1 MFGNKSRLQREAL
14 AEISSVLQRAAKGD
28 LSARIVFTE
37 KFGEIGDILA
47 QLNQLLDLTDAFV
60 REAGASLQFAAE
72 GKFYRPFLLR
82 GMCGDFRRGAEVI
95 NLAREAMHT
104 KTLAADAAEKSMQDQ
119 REKLEAEAR
128 RQRAELAAQFES
140 KVGAIVSTVSSA
152 SETLENS
159 SHIMSDE
166 IDNVRLKS
174 EASSEASKEAT
185 NNTQAVAAAAE
196 QLAASVEEI
205 RRQIEECRAASQLVT
220 NEVSTA
226 SVNVKSLDQA
236 NMKIDEVVEFIK
248 SVAFQ
253 TNLLALNASVEAA
266 RAGDA
271 GKGFAVVAQEVRN
284 LASKTSEAAKS
295 IAEQISEIKLASSK
309 TVNSIFVIQG
319 EAAKLNDRVVTIT
332 ESAQEQSSATNEIS
346 NNIQSA
352 AARTELVS
360 TNVSDILNVTI
371 ETGKAASDVAKAAA
385 ELRVNASD
393 LSAHVAHFLEFIRRM

>member
-1 MFGNKSRLQREAL
+1 MFGHKSRQQREAL
-14 AEISSVLQRAAKGD
+14 AEISSVLQRASKGD

-37 KFGEIGDILA
+37 KFDEVGDILA
-47 QLNQLLDLTDAFV
+47 LLNQLLDLTDAFV
-60 REAGASLQFAAE
+60 RESGASLQFAAE

-95 NLAREAMHT
+95 NLAREAMQI
-104 KTLAADAAEKSMQDQ
+104 KTLEAAAAEKNMQDQ
-119 REKLEAEAR
+119 RENLEAEAR
-128 RQRAELAAQFES
+128 RQRAELATQFES

-159 SHIMSDE
+159 SQTMSDE
-166 IDNVRLKS
+166 IENVRVKS
-174 EASSEASKEAT
+174 ESSSEASKQAT

-205 RRQIEECRAASQLVT
+205 RRQIEDCRSASQLVT

-226 SVNVKSLDQA
+226 SVNVQSLDQA

-266 RAGDA
+266 RAGEA

-319 EAAKLNDRVVTIT
+319 EAIKLNNRVVTIA
-332 ESAQEQSSATNEIS
+332 ESVQEQSSATNEIS

-352 AARTELVS
+352 AAKTEVVA
-360 TNVSDILNVTI
+360 TNISDIFNVTI
-371 ETGKAASDVAKAAA
+371 RTGESASDVAIAAA
-385 ELRVNASD
+385 ELRANAND
-393 LSAHVAHFLEFIRRM
+393 LSKHVANFLDFIRKM